1 MDYDKVVQ
9 LELPAEHK
17 YLNIVSA
24 CIGAMMERIENVS
37 QPEITT
43 YNIQL
48 AVQEACTN
56 IVRHAYKGQSGG
68 RIEVTMTLED
78 KQRFII
84 DLADAGKSFVLP
96 KDIDINLN
104 EPNIHGYGL
113 FLMHQLLDEVDYKSD
128 QNNNYWHL
136 VKNLQ

>member
-1 MDYDKVVQ
+1 MDKVIQ

-17 YLNIVSA
+17 YLNVVSA
-24 CIGAMMERIENVS
+24 CIAAMLERVETVS
-37 QPEITT
+37 EHEIIT

-68 RIEVTMTLED
+68 RIEVTITLEG
-78 KQRFII
+78 KQRFVI
-84 DLADAGKSFVLP
+84 DLADAGNSFIFS
-96 KDIDINLN
+96 KDIDIDLN
-104 EPNIHGYGL
+104 EPQIHGYGL

-128 QNNNYWHL
+128 QHNNYWRL